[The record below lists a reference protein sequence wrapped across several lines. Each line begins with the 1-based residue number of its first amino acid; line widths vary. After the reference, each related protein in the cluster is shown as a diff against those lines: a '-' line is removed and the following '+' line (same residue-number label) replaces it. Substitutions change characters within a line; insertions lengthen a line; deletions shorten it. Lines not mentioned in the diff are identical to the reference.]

1 MRYRQFKNSIY
12 ESVIGSEV
20 KNQTLF
26 YGSTITETIDGYV
39 LVDGVMTD
47 FGSLEEAKE
56 NIRQQAIQED
66 IQKKIQQDLYE
77 EMSHNKIADIIKEHY
92 GDVKVTDTLVE
103 SYVELASSKI
113 FTLDPVAH
121 AISEFN
127 KMDCIVEGRF
137 NYILDDGT
145 SVIITEETYQRI
157 NNIFGK
163 YPDVIKHMR
172 SSVENFL
179 SVVDQL
185 EE

>member
-1 MRYRQFKNSIY
+1 MRYNQFKNYIY

-20 KNQTLF
+20 KDQTLF

-47 FGSLEEAKE
+47 FSSLEEAKE
-56 NIRQQAIQED
+56 SIKQQSIQEY
-66 IQKKIQQDLYE
+66 IQKQIQQDLYE
-77 EMSHNKIADIIKEHY
+77 EMSHNKIADIIKEHH
-92 GDVKVTDTLVE
+92 GDIKITDTLVE

-121 AISEFN
+121 AISDFN
-127 KMDCIVEGRF
+127 KMDCIVEGRLD
-137 NYILDDGT
+137 YVLDDGT
-145 SVIITEETYQRI
+145 PIVITEKTYQRI

-172 SSVENFL
+172 SSVESFL